1 MRAPL
6 ALALTL
12 AAAAAQAQTAA
23 PAPPPPPAPPAS
35 VANATAAGSTGLAL
49 RPGLEAFA
57 QYGVRLTN
65 VDAGGLEVFHAFDVP
80 RVHASLEGE
89 YEHAR
94 ARVVAEAVR
103 SASEGALLGVAGDS
117 ILLRVREAWGG
128 WSSPRLDVRAG
139 VVPTL
144 TVPEVESTWGL
155 RAVTSTPLEATRL
168 VAPAD
173 LGVTARYQLPGG
185 RGSVALGAYNGEGY
199 AQREFNRGKNLEA
212 FALVRPLVGTAAAPL
227 CAFASYVL
235 GTSGLGDG
243 RADRFTGGVLWR
255 GARVRGGATF
265 TWAWGADDRP
275 DRESW
280 LAEAFVA
287 AEPVG
292 ALIVGARFLRWQRD
306 VSVDTDRIT
315 SLVATV
321 GWRVT
326 RPWEVFLAGTRS
338 IPGGRAAQ
346 ALPGSDHW
354 DLRAVSRVVF

>member
-1 MRAPL
+1 MRTLVALAFVLLPL
-6 ALALTL
+6 AAG
-12 AAAAAQAQTAA
+12 AQ
-23 PAPPPPPAPPAS
+23 PATPPAVA
-35 VANATAAGSTGLAL
+35 ANATAAGSTGLAL

-57 QYGVRLTN
+57 QYAVRLTN
-65 VDAGGLEVFHAFDVP
+65 ADAGGLEVFHAFDVP
-80 RVHASLEGE
+80 RVHLSLQGE

-117 ILLRVREAWGG
+117 VILRVREAWGG
-128 WSSPRLDVRAG
+128 WSSPRFDVRAG

-155 RAVTSTPLEATRL
+155 RAVTPTPLEATRL

-173 LGVTARYQLPGG
+173 LGATARYHLPGG
-185 RGSVALGAYNGEGY
+185 RGSVAVGAYNGEGY

-212 FALVRPLVGTAAAPL
+212 FALVRPFVGTAGAPL
-227 CAFASYVL
+227 AVLGSYVL

-243 RADRFTGGVLWR
+243 RADRATVGALWR

-275 DRESW
+275 SRASW
-280 LAEAFVA
+280 LAEVFVA
-287 AEPVG
+287 AEPV
-292 ALIVGARFLRWQRD
+292 ASLIVGARVLRWQRD
-306 VSVDTDRIT
+306 TAVETDRVT
-315 SLVATV
+315 SLVAAV
-321 GWRVT
+321 GWRVS

-338 IPGGRAAQ
+338 IPGGRAAS

-354 DLRAVSRVVF
+354 DLRVVSRVVF

>member
-12 AAAAAQAQTAA
+12 AASAAGAQVAPLPAA
-23 PAPPPPPAPPAS
+23 P
-35 VANATAAGSTGLAL
+35 ATAAGSTGITV

-57 QYGVRLTN
+57 QYGLRLTN
-65 VDAGGLEVFHAFDVP
+65 TDAGELETFHQFDVP
-80 RVHASLEGE
+80 RVHASLQAE
-89 YEHAR
+89 YDHVR
-94 ARVVAEAVR
+94 ARLVLEAVR

-117 ILLRVREAWGG
+117 VLLRVREAWGG
-128 WSSPRLDVRAG
+128 WSSPRFDVRAG

-155 RAVTSTPLEATRL
+155 RAVTPTPLEATRL

-173 LGVTARYQLPGG
+173 LGLTARFMLPGG

-199 AQREFNRGKNLEA
+199 AQREFNRGKNVEA
-212 FALVRPLVGTAAAPL
+212 MVLFRPAPGTAAEPL
-227 CAFASYVL
+227 VLLASYVL
-235 GTSGLGDG
+235 GTSGLGDT
-243 RADRFTGGVLWR
+243 RADRFTGAALWR

-265 TWAWGADDRP
+265 TWAMGADDRP
-275 DRESW
+275 ERESW

-287 AEPVG
+287 AEPV
-292 ALIVGARFLRWQRD
+292 ASLLLGARVLRWQRD
-306 VSVDTDRIT
+306 VTVDTDRVT
-315 SLVATV
+315 SVVATV
-321 GWRVT
+321 GWRVA

-338 IPGGRAAQ
+338 IPGGRAAL